1 MNALLER
8 KAAVSVPL
16 RGYVFLNMKKFPMIT
31 LSIVSVPLRGYV
43 FLNVS
48 DIWLYNTRYNSFRPL
63 TGICFSKY
71 QYCSVLYK
79 EDFKFPSPY
88 GDMFF

>member
-63 TGICFSKY
+63 TGICFSKSCWKIVI
-71 QYCSVLYK
+71 QMA
-79 EDFKFPSPY
+79 FPFPSPY

>member
-1 MNALLER
+1 MKHNER
-8 KAAVSVPL
+8 TVREKGRCFRPLTGICFSKYEKVSYDYPFY
-16 RGYVFLNMKKFPMIT
+16 R
-31 LSIVSVPLRGYV
+31 
-43 FLNVS
+43 
-48 DIWLYNTRYNSFRPL
+48 FRPL

>member
-8 KAAVSVPL
+8 KAAVSVPT
-16 RGYVFLNMKKFPMIT
+16 GIC
-31 LSIVSVPLRGYV
+31 